1 MSYNTLKNIELTGI
15 VEPNDIDKVLDNI
28 IKIKNQNVCIIIKIF
43 NNNIK
48 EIISNNEKMKN
59 GLSFENV
66 SVQIKTGRYPFY
78 KDKLGKLIQIK

>member
-43 NNNIK
+43 DNNI
-48 EIISNNEKMKN
+48 
-59 GLSFENV
+59 
-66 SVQIKTGRYPFY
+66 
-78 KDKLGKLIQIK
+78 